1 MTPAVDAII
10 RAFPQ
15 LEDNRSL
22 PVSIDGGQN
31 ALVLDL
37 GTHIARIAHYP
48 GRQPLFI
55 REAAVL
61 EILKARLPLPV
72 PVLSVRHVDGTLV
85 AVHEKLPGNPL
96 LSLSDINASQ
106 QRTIAAQLAG
116 FLRSLHEIPVSVL
129 KDADVP
135 VENVTFWAQW
145 LESVRVRIYPLI
157 DNKAAERFD
166 RHAVTFLDNYRDLS
180 FGIKHG
186 DFGSGNILAAE
197 GEIIGIIDF
206 GSVSIGD
213 VASDIAGLAASYG
226 DPFLDMIAETYPEVH
241 AMKPRVAFYRLAFA
255 AMEAL
260 QGLEH
265 GDGDALQA
273 GRATLDR
280 SR

>member
-1 MTPAVDAII
+1 
-10 RAFPQ
+10 
-15 LEDNRSL
+15 
-22 PVSIDGGQN
+22 
-31 ALVLDL
+31 
-37 GTHIARIAHYP
+37 
-48 GRQPLFI
+48 
-55 REAAVL
+55 
-61 EILKARLPLPV
+61 
-72 PVLSVRHVDGTLV
+72 
-85 AVHEKLPGNPL
+85 VHEKLPGNPL

-135 VENVTFWAQW
+135 VEDVTFWAQW
-145 LESVRVRIYPLI
+145 LESMRVRIYPLI

-197 GEIIGIIDF
+197 GEITGIIDS

-213 VASDIAGLAASYG
+213 VAADIAGLAASYG

-241 AMKPRVAFYRLAFA
+241 AMKPQVAFYRLAFA